1 MLHFNN
7 GIIIRTPYTLFSVS
21 EMFLTDELPTAARL
35 VRLGRLDRLSVS
47 SSDVDEIEKP

>member
-1 MLHFNN
+1 MESLFVL
-7 GIIIRTPYTLFSVS
+7 RTRFFSVS